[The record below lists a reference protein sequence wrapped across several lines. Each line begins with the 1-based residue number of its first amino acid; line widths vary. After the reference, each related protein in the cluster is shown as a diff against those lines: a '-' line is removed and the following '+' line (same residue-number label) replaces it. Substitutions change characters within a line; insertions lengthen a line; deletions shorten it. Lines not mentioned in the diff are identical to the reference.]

1 MHARMHTFTTPIT
14 RDNDYDC
21 YVRFLNG
28 KQLHEET
35 VLSRSLYRCLNKVK
49 SVIIFSGTPHTSVKP
64 RGIVMHKGLVGATE
78 FMHPCLSNLVVSS
91 LDL

>member
-35 VLSRSLYRCLNKVK
+35 VLSRSLYRCLNKDK
-49 SVIIFSGTPHTSVKP
+49 SVIILIFSGTPRTSVKP
-64 RGIVMHKGLVGATE
+64 GGIVMHKGLVGATE
-78 FMHPCLSNLVVSS
+78 FTYPCLVVSS